1 MSVDFDETPAGWGDL
16 VFHVLAHVRGTRHLA
31 ASVYDRTYL
40 DFVACH
46 VGPAEARTL
55 GEDAGVLGRAA
66 ATHEALAAVQ
76 LLAWLHETVEAA
88 EAVADRGLRQLGP
101 RDVDAPRLLLALLR
115 WEATVE
121 VLRCAALLEREAW
134 AALPCEP
141 DAVGMRSAL
150 SRVVP
155 AAPGLE
161 ACRVRMVRALR
172 LRGRVRDDEIWVGMP
187 MVALGLT
194 KEHAAWQ
201 AAHEATVREV
211 STAMARMGR
220 VATFDAVERVAV
232 VLLASRASTTGL
244 GREHAVWYGH
254 LGHPPSTDAEKLSPF
269 EAEVWQRLSESPLG

>member
-1 MSVDFDETPAGWGDL
+1 MSVDFDETPASWGDL

-55 GEDAGVLGRAA
+55 GEDVEVLGRAA

-76 LLAWLHETVEAA
+76 LLAWLHETVEGA

-101 RDVDAPRLLLALLR
+101 RDVDAPGLLLALLR

-134 AALPCEP
+134 EALPFEP
-141 DAVGMRSAL
+141 DAVGMRLAL

-161 ACRVRMVRALR
+161 ACRVRTVRALR

-211 STAMARMGR
+211 STAMARKGR
-220 VATFDAVERVAV
+220 VATFEAVERVAV
-232 VLLASRASTTGL
+232 VLLASRAGTAGL
-244 GREHAVWYGH
+244 GRDHAVWFRH
-254 LGHPPSTDAEKLSPF
+254 LGHPPSTEVEELSPF
-269 EAEVWQRLSESPLG
+269 EAEVWQRLSDSPLG

>member
-1 MSVDFDETPAGWGDL
+1 MSVDFDETLVGWGDL

-55 GEDAGVLGRAA
+55 GEDAWVLGRAA
-66 ATHEALAAVQ
+66 ATHEALGAVQ

-101 RDVDAPRLLLALLR
+101 RDVDVPGLLLVLLR

-141 DAVGMRSAL
+141 DAAGMRLAL
-150 SRVVP
+150 SKVVP

-161 ACRVRMVRALR
+161 VCRVRMVRALR
-172 LRGRVRDDEIWVGMP
+172 LRGRVRADEIWVGVP
-187 MVALGLT
+187 MTALGLT
-194 KEHAAWQ
+194 TEHAAWQ

-211 STAMARMGR
+211 STAMTRKGR
-220 VATFDAVERVAV
+220 VPTFDEVERVAV
-232 VLLASRASTTGL
+232 VLLASRASTAGL
-244 GREHAVWYGH
+244 GREHAVWYGS
-254 LGHPPSTDAEKLSPF
+254 LGHPPSTHVAALSPF
-269 EAEVWQRLSESPLG
+269 EAEMYRDLVLSPLG